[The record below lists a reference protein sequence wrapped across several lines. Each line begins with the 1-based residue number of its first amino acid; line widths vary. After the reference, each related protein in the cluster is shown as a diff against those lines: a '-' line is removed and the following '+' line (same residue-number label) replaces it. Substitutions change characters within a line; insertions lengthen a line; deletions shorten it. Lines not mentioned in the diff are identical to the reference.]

1 MHTQDLAFASTTLAS
16 VLSLAFGMITIYAFL
31 LGLRL
36 RWLLFGAAGWLG
48 MSLYF
53 GLLAVSAG
61 PAPVISRGELADW
74 VRVVLILA
82 YGLFAVYFAALARLL
97 LRYGALW
104 FGGTER

>member
-1 MHTQDLAFASTTLAS
+1 MHTQDLAFSSTTLAS
-16 VLSLAFGMITIYAFL
+16 VLSLSFGMITIYAYV

-48 MSLYF
+48 LSVYF

-61 PAPVISRGELADW
+61 PAPVISRGDLAAC
-74 VRVVLILA
+74 VRVVLIVA
-82 YGLFAVYFAALARLL
+82 YGMFAVHFAALVNLL
-97 LRYGALW
+97 LRYSALW

>member
-16 VLSLAFGMITIYAFL
+16 VLSLAFGMITIYAFV
-31 LGLRL
+31 LGFRL

-48 MSLYF
+48 LSIYF

-61 PAPVISRGELADW
+61 PAPVISRGDLAAY
-74 VRVVLILA
+74 VRVVLIVA
-82 YGLFAVYFAALARLL
+82 YGLFAVHFAVLANLL